1 MKNQVNNCM
10 NPQGLNLDKYEVL
23 EDESDVPN
31 IEQIEEID
39 DENGSYVKVYFD
51 DKTVARSCSHGRLT
65 DEYLESMKNCQTLL
79 KKAHGYMKQNMW
91 IGRNIHLGGM
101 YETAMMLS
109 SVSKLLHT
117 TAQCMHTDMMERF
130 DND

>member
-1 MKNQVNNCM
+1 M

-23 EDESDVPN
+23 EDESDIPN

-39 DENGSYVKVYFD
+39 DENGSYLKVYFD
-51 DKTVARSCSHGRLT
+51 DGAVARSCSHGRLN

-91 IGRNIHLGGM
+91 KGRNIHLGGM
-101 YETAMMLS
+101 YETSMMLS
-109 SVSKLLHT
+109 SVSKMLHT
-117 TAQCMHTDMMERF
+117 TAQCMHTDTMERLSLIHI
-130 DND
+130 